1 MRREYPAGGRRN
13 KKGKKRSESMI
24 SGQDDHPV
32 IRNKLEDDTF
42 SPKRRSQRVECSW
55 TNFHCALF
63 LGVGGFLLFWIF
75 LLLRMYLPMEN
86 AIMTWWMG
94 AGKVPSG
101 SSEDGVHAEFLPESI
116 VNNTEASENGL

>member
-1 MRREYPAGGRRN
+1 MKREYVEGGTRN
-13 KKGKKRSESMI
+13 KKGKKRSDSMI

-94 AGKVPSG
+94 SGDDAKAGDGGEGGGGSG
-101 SSEDGVHAEFLPESI
+101 DGGPDQQ
-116 VNNTEASENGL
+116 

>member
-1 MRREYPAGGRRN
+1 MFTEWLVWGNMRREYPAGGSRN

-75 LLLRMYLPMEN
+75 LLLRLNRVLILFYCVPLYCVVFYS
-86 AIMTWWMG
+86 G
-94 AGKVPSG
+94 AGIG
-101 SSEDGVHAEFLPESI
+101 GQI
-116 VNNTEASENGL
+116 VFVA

>member
-1 MRREYPAGGRRN
+1 MRRQDNGAAGGSSQ
-13 KKGKKRSESMI
+13 KKQKRRSESMI
-24 SGQDDHPV
+24 NHEDHPAV
-32 IRNKLEDDTF
+32 RNKLEDDTF

-94 AGKVPSG
+94 SGDDAKAGDGGEGGGGSG
-101 SSEDGVHAEFLPESI
+101 DGGPDQQ
-116 VNNTEASENGL
+116 